1 MRDFCDAKA
10 MAQALRDALRMNLS
24 AKIGAAQSNGS
35 EACPPSPAVGY
46 DPLLNNT
53 VSCSFC
59 GKTQHE
65 VETMIA
71 GPPPLFI
78 CNECVG
84 LCGDILA
91 NQEILSLLKADE
103 EHGNL
108 AYPAAFAHVRSKSTE
123 QLAPYIEHGR
133 KGAERFRLALQC
145 IERTLAMRDDE
156 VLPEGDV
163 LTSPGFGFIR
173 RKTRKELLAFQQQCE
188 RELKRYEDA
197 QRHRGRCTWRA
208 RALKFISTG
217 LLVMR
222 VRSRRPHLKMRGGRD
237 AGPSLSAVRPDR
249 AELSHWRMPIP
260 Y

>member
-197 QRHRGRCTWRA
+197 HRIVAAVLGE
-208 RALKFISTG
+208 
-217 LLVMR
+217 
-222 VRSRRPHLKMRGGRD
+222 RG
-237 AGPSLSAVRPDR
+237 
-249 AELSHWRMPIP
+249 H
-260 Y
+260 